1 MASGV
6 MMLIDVVAAFGGGVV
21 ATLGH
26 GATTL
31 GVGASTVGGSVR
43 CPAMITG
50 SSQMAC
56 M

>member
-6 MMLIDVVAAFGGGVV
+6 VMLLDVVAALGDGVG

-31 GVGASTVGGSVR
+31 GVGASTVGGFV
-43 CPAMITG
+43 
-50 SSQMAC
+50 
-56 M
+56 